1 MPFCF
6 AKNSSFFFSKIPLL
20 CAPRLFQRLLLITK
34 RCVSTVVTRLEN
46 LTKEKNSLLSTNGGS
61 CERKNCR
68 EKILEGSRIFF
79 YSTFRENFFGR
90 RFRSDKKRICA
101 RMMPRNDSPQEGI
114 TNPCGFERHQSP
126 LIVLSQLFLRK
137 KAGGEHT

>member
-1 MPFCF
+1 M
-6 AKNSSFFFSKIPLL
+6 AKNSSFFSPKYRSFVHLGSFNAYCWLRNDVFQPLWHVWKIL
-20 CAPRLFQRLLLITK
+20 RKK
-34 RCVSTVVTRLEN
+34 RI
-46 LTKEKNSLLSTNGGS
+46 LLSTNGGS

-79 YSTFRENFFGR
+79 YSIFRENFFGR

-137 KAGGEHT
+137 KAGGEHNT

>member
-1 MPFCF
+1 MNG
-6 AKNSSFFFSKIPLL
+6 KIVEKKFSKDLVSFLL
-20 CAPRLFQRLLLITK
+20 
-34 RCVSTVVTRLEN
+34 VS
-46 LTKEKNSLLSTNGGS
+46 
-61 CERKNCR
+61 
-68 EKILEGSRIFF
+68 

-137 KAGGEHT
+137 KAGGEHNT